1 MFLYNVLGLI
11 NANILFS
18 VIKLYKGGSGMFD
31 YGRRI
36 RQLRVKNGL
45 TLEELASRTELTKGF
60 LSQLERNLTSPSL
73 QTLEDV
79 AEALGVNMS
88 QFFAEEEDEKIV
100 FTQDDVFVDEQDEY
114 TIKWIVPNAQKN
126 IMEPIIIELKPGN
139 DSKQIAPHE
148 GEELGYVLS
157 GKIMLVRETGRQE
170 IPVKKGETFY
180 IRGNETHCLRNS
192 STKTA
197 RVLWIS
203 TPPIF

>member
-1 MFLYNVLGLI
+1 
-11 NANILFS
+11 
-18 VIKLYKGGSGMFD
+18 MFD

-114 TIKWIVPNAQKN
+114 TINWIVPNARKN

-139 DSKQIAPHE
+139 DSKEIAPHE
-148 GEELGYVLS
+148 GEEFGYVLS

-180 IRGNETHCLRNS
+180 IRGPFS
-192 STKTA
+192 SHLQSFPASGSFEMGQFFTSGGQSIGA
-197 RVLWIS
+197 SV
-203 TPPIF
+203 PPMNIQD